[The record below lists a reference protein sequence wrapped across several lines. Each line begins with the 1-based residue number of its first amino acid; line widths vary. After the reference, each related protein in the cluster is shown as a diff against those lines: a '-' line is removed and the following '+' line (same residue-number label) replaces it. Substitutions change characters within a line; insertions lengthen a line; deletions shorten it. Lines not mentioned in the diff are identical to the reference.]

1 MTNLAKI
8 VRSQQEFLGEK
19 KSEKRQEHCAAMFAT
34 VAPVLPYLGRTSIKG
49 EGAKTVTRL
58 TNARRPFL
66 IKGDT
71 YYQCASPFK
80 ARL

>member
-1 MTNLAKI
+1 MINLAKI

-19 KSEKRQEHCAAMFAT
+19 KSEKDKNI
-34 VAPVLPYLGRTSIKG
+34 APQCLPPSPLPYLGRTSIKG